1 MTCGLYDN
9 DGHENH
15 FCHKCKY
22 ISLLGSQDPDRPCK
36 PCLDLG
42 NCKFEIDDEK

>member
-15 FCHKCKY
+15 YCHRCENVS
-22 ISLLGSQDPDRPCK
+22 SLGAREPDRPCK
-36 PCLDLG
+36 VCLDLG
-42 NCKFEIDDEK
+42 NCCFKEEATN